1 MDNFVRPVLI
11 RRSADLPLL
20 LILTGAIATVL
31 TKSKDNDARFWLN
44 IWREAPYV
52 SMETGANHG

>member
-1 MDNFVRPVLI
+1 MDNFARPVLI
-11 RRSADLPLL
+11 RRRADLPLL
-20 LILTGAIATVL
+20 LILTRAIATVL

-52 SMETGANHG
+52 SMEPGG